1 MVHTQVILTFI
12 FLGLTL
18 AQDNDNSIDVSVGD
32 ILGEEEISSN
42 LLEVI
47 EAKSNP
53 DVIPI
58 NPVQEQQPEFN
69 RNPYFNTYQRTHKPL
84 GSRPAY
90 SHNGLDIIGYGGQ
103 NQMQQ
108 NQRPTIDSLNSYA
121 ASQGKKVTTPEE
133 LLDMCCQFP
142 ACYDPLYELCIDT
155 CRKCETVYPVTSWLP
170 CPPLLNIPDCT
181 SPNLS
186 WMGSLPLVCYPDIG
200 PFGNVIPLESIS
212 HASQSYGFGQAGRAG
227 GAGGAVEA
235 QGQAYREAIRSRNRK
250 QCSDRGIC
258 HSESMKGSMWG

>member
-1 MVHTQVILTFI
+1 MGVLSQILTRQVVLHTTRMTKKI
-12 FLGLTL
+12 LLGFLCVGLTMS
-18 AQDNDNSIDVSVGD
+18 QDGDKSLDVNVGD

-53 DVIPI
+53 DVIPM
-58 NPVQEQQPEFN
+58 NPIKEQQPEFN
-69 RNPYFNTYQRTHKPL
+69 RNPYLNTFQRTHKPL

-103 NQMQQ
+103 SQAIQ

-121 ASQGKKVTTPEE
+121 ASQGQTVTTPEE

-181 SPNLS
+181 L
-186 WMGSLPLVCYPDIG
+186 LVVREREQDRHIERRSGPVIG
-200 PFGNVIPLESIS
+200 NS
-212 HASQSYGFGQAGRAG
+212 
-227 GAGGAVEA
+227 A
-235 QGQAYREAIRSRNRK
+235 QTGVY
-250 QCSDRGIC
+250 
-258 HSESMKGSMWG
+258 